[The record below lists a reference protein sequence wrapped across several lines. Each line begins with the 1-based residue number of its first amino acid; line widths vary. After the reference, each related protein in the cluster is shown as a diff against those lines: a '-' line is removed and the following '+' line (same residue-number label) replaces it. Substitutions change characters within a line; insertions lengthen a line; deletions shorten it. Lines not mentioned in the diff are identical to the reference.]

1 MVKSTIPPRIKYVPL
16 DRAHCALLSP
26 HVCREDRIEAAVANR
41 SIDGSLLYGL
51 GAGPAW
57 AVISDRPSGPYFTDW
72 PHVLGI
78 GGYTHMGAIWSFWRV
93 LARDESRAV
102 MSLTPEWMRAIREH
116 AGAVELSNY
125 VWTGNRPA
133 RLWLIGSHCFRISE
147 EEVDI
152 GGFPFLHFSLKSAE
166 ELANV

>member
-1 MVKSTIPPRIKYVPL
+1 MGKILISPTIKYVPL

-26 HVCREDRIEAAVANR
+26 HVRRHDRIEAAVAGR

-51 GAGPAW
+51 SAGPAW

-78 GGYTHMGAIWSFWRV
+78 GGYTHMGAIWSFWRE
-93 LARDESRAV
+93 LAGDESRAV
-102 MSLTPEWMRAIREH
+102 MRLTPEWMRAIRDH
-116 AGAVELSNY
+116 AGHVELANY
-125 VWTGNRPA
+125 FWTGNTAA
-133 RLWLIGSHCFRISE
+133 RLWLRGSYCFHIAE

-152 GGFPFLHFSLKSAE
+152 GGFPFIQFSLKSAE